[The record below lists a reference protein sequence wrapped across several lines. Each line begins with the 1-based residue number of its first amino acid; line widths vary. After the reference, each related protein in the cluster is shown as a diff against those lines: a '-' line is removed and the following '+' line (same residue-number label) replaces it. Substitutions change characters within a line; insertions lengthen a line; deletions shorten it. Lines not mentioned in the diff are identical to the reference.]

1 MLVQDRVLTNM
12 SHPPP
17 CSRPISKDGC
27 QNTSPQVDP
36 LKEPLGHLD
45 ACLLSTTHPLW
56 GVVWGWA
63 GAVPIPACSPLPLD
77 YKMQWLGSEA
87 GSTHHP
93 CGRQAKTKGYLLLGS
108 HLTRHFRISCA
119 MEGSWLPQ
127 PVGEQLRWLKRTWGR
142 EEGAW

>member
-1 MLVQDRVLTNM
+1 MNM
-12 SHPPP
+12 SHSPP

-27 QNTSPQVDP
+27 QNRSPQVDP

-45 ACLLSTTHPLW
+45 VCLLSTTHPLW

-63 GAVPIPACSPLPLD
+63 GAAPIPACSPLPLD

-87 GSTHHP
+87 GRTHHP
-93 CGRQAKTKGYLLLGS
+93 CGRQAKMKGYLLLGS
-108 HLTRHFRISCA
+108 HSLDTTLGFPVLWKVPGFHN
-119 MEGSWLPQ
+119 